1 MNAVVIILLACMSS
15 SSLSL
20 SQSVLCGV
28 TDPEPTC
35 MNIHGIMGCFLC
47 IGTFLALLL
56 GTV

>member
-56 GTV
+56 GTI